1 MQIEI
6 RLRSLR
12 DARKLST
19 RMVAERVGVSQ
30 STYMDWERNRSYPS
44 LRLLEPLAMALDVCS
59 ICFVAYLFGQ
69 MTLEELLVVKPEA
82 TISELT
88 AAAQQ
93 KPGGEPEKN
102 SIDLMRRD
110 MQRLEMLLRQNLIAA
125 LPAN

>member
-1 MQIEI
+1 MQMEI
-6 RLRSLR
+6 KLRSLR

-30 STYMDWERNRSYPS
+30 STYMDWERNRSSPS
-44 LRLLEPLAMALDVCS
+44 LRLLGPLAMALDVCL

-69 MTLEELLVVKPEA
+69 MTLDELLVVKPET

-88 AAAQQ
+88 AVAR
-93 KPGGEPEKN
+93 KPGEEPEKN
-102 SIDLMRRD
+102 SIDLMRSD